1 MTGTPAL
8 RIDAITIFPDYLEPM
23 RHALLGKAIEQGIL
37 EVGVHNLRDWA
48 TGGHKAV
55 DDSPLGGGPGMV
67 MKPDVW
73 GPALDEVHAGRAGFD
88 LATAAAHRNDK
99 ARHDEVAEVAAR
111 PYTVPAD
118 VCEGEDPDA
127 PLLLVPTPA
136 GKPFTQADAQ
146 AWSRENHIV
155 FACGRYEGIDQR
167 VFEDAAQRYRVREVS
182 IGDYVLIG
190 GEVAV
195 LVIVEAVTRLIPG
208 VLGNTESH
216 EDDSFSDGLLEG
228 PSYTK
233 PRVWRGIEAPPV
245 LTSGDHAKVELWR
258 REQSLK
264 RTREVRP
271 ELIAAAELTEAD
283 RFMLDARDVVT
294 ELDVPGWKP
303 DAEKNMRRAL
313 KKAGYRDAQISTK
326 ERGTDVC
333 FGPSM
338 LETEYER
345 REGRPSPDPLVK
357 LRVHGRTALS
367 LADATQAVVAA
378 LPKGA
383 DWYGSTVVQP

>member
-1 MTGTPAL
+1 MTGMPAL

-37 EVGVHNLRDWA
+37 AVGVHDLRDWA

-118 VCEGEDPDA
+118 VRDGEDPDA

-271 ELIAAAELTEAD
+271 ELIAAAELTEED

-294 ELDVPGWKP
+294 ELDVLGWKP
-303 DAEKNMRRAL
+303 GAEKNMRRAL

-345 REGRPSPDPLVK
+345 REGHPSPDPLVK

-367 LADATQAVVAA
+367 LPDATQAVVAA
-378 LPKGA
+378 LPKGT
-383 DWYGSTVVQP
+383 DWYGTTREV